1 MNTRLIIL
9 ACATGFLSPLSV
21 AEDTPLGKQMESVND
36 SYKAMGKE
44 ADSAKGAA
52 QARKAQQALLKAME
66 ETPKLVSKMPEGP
79 AKELAAAEYRKMIG
93 QSFVAM
99 CEIEMAFLN
108 GKTEEVEK
116 ITAALK
122 ELKKAGH
129 QKFMEEEE

>member
-9 ACATGFLSPLSV
+9 ACATGFLSPLSL

-36 SYKAMGKE
+36 SYKAMGKTTD
-44 ADSAKGAA
+44 AAKGAA
-52 QARKAQQALLKAME
+52 EARKAQQALMKTMD

-79 AKELAAAEYRKMIG
+79 AKELAAAEYRKMIS
-93 QSFVAM
+93 QALVAM

-108 GKTEEVEK
+108 GKTEEVQK

-122 ELKKAGH
+122 EMKKAGH
-129 QKFMEEEE
+129 GKFMEED